1 MLFKLL
7 KLFGLDVSAMMDS
20 VKAGLDLRFE
30 QAKDGFS
37 QMAVQAAVIAAL
49 WVFAAIAGAMLL
61 GVALIA
67 LYQWTAEEAWV
78 YAGLGAVGAALIVVA
93 TVLAIAAAIR
103 ILPSDRKAA
112 RCNSHKNGDARYR
125 RRPRRRRWGCKRVWF
140 GFTFLGLHN
149 SGALKCIR

>member
-1 MLFKLL
+1 MLFNFL

-49 WVFAAIAGAMLL
+49 LVFAVIAGAMFL

-67 LYQWTAEEAWV
+67 LYQWTAEEARPV
-78 YAGLGAVGAALIVVA
+78 SMRGSEL
-93 TVLAIAAAIR
+93 LA
-103 ILPSDRKAA
+103 LPS
-112 RCNSHKNGDARYR
+112 
-125 RRPRRRRWGCKRVWF
+125 
-140 GFTFLGLHN
+140 
-149 SGALKCIR
+149 